1 MRVSRPLG
9 AALTRLAL
17 VALVVASCQTTGTSL
32 QSPAAGY
39 RPDDSS
45 VPPSPYAQ
53 VRWKA
58 VLLAGDN
65 SIKAFDNAIDD
76 LAVLLQL
83 RGVEVVQRFSA
94 DGTRASEK
102 VALATE
108 VNLRR
113 VTSTWKV
120 APGEGCLLYAT
131 SHGTIHGIWL
141 ARDSDGGRI
150 LKPTSLKTMLAAA
163 CGDAP
168 TVVVMSGCHT
178 GTFLHKDT
186 VGPNTI
192 MLTAADTYQ
201 KSFGCRAGR
210 RYTYYDACFL
220 QEFPRA
226 TTWQDLY
233 RRVSGCVDVEERSLR
248 EQSSSP
254 QAFFGRQMKDL
265 PLPGKN

>member
-1 MRVSRPLG
+1 VGIHNG
-9 AALTRLAL
+9 ACSLVRLPIA
-17 VALVVASCQTTGTSL
+17 VARSVRSGA
-32 QSPAAGY
+32 PAAMAFH
-39 RPDDSS
+39 RL
-45 VPPSPYAQ
+45 SPRA
-53 VRWKA
+53 A
-58 VLLAGDN
+58 SLGD
-65 SIKAFDNAIDD
+65 
-76 LAVLLQL
+76 
-83 RGVEVVQRFSA
+83 RGES
-94 DGTRASEK
+94 G
-102 VALATE
+102 
-108 VNLRR
+108 R

-120 APGEGCLLYAT
+120 ATGEGCLLYAT
-131 SHGTIHGIWL
+131 SHGTIHGIWV